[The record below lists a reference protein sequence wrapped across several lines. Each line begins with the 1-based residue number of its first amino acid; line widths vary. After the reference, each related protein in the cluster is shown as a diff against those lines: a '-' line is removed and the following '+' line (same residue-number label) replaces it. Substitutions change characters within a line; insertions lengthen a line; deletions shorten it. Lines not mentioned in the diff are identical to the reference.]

1 MAFQIES
8 EEYHA
13 IEYES
18 EPLLVAETIQ
28 EILYNIG
35 EITHVNRETGIIEG
49 KIFKG
54 LMAWQPAK
62 VRINI
67 TKNDNGIKIDI
78 RTYRQESA
86 LINYHGA
93 QKAMN
98 TLLSSLADDERL
110 KSNSKTGW

>member
-8 EEYHA
+8 EDLYT
-13 IEYES
+13 IEYDS
-18 EPLLVAETIQ
+18 EPQITAEVIQ
-28 EILYNIG
+28 EVLYNIG
-35 EITHVNRETGIIEG
+35 EITHVSRETGIIEG

-54 LMAWQPAK
+54 LMVWQPAK

-67 TKNDNGIKIDI
+67 SKNGNVTKIDI
-78 RTYRQESA
+78 KTYRQESA

-98 TLLSSLADDERL
+98 TLLSCLAEDERL
-110 KSNSKTGW
+110 KSKSKAGW